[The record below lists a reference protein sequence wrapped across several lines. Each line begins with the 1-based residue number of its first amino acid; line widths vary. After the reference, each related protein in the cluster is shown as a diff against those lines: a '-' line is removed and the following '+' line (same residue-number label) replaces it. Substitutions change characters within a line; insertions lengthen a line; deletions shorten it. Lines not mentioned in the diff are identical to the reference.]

1 MEAELRLV
9 PEPYRSTVILRDL
22 EDMSYEEIA
31 EVLDISLGTVK
42 SRLTRGRE
50 ALRRRLSGYVQEV
63 GDELGLLRP
72 AESRESQGRSRCRL
86 TPSGEGLE
94 VTS

>member
-1 MEAELRLV
+1 MELRRI

-31 EVLDISLGTVK
+31 EVLEISLGTVK

-50 ALRRRLSGYVQEV
+50 ALKRRLASYVREV
-63 GDELGLLRP
+63 GPELGLLSP
-72 AESRESQGRSRCRL
+72 EEEEKSMCEL
-86 TPSGEGLE
+86 PSAGEGLE